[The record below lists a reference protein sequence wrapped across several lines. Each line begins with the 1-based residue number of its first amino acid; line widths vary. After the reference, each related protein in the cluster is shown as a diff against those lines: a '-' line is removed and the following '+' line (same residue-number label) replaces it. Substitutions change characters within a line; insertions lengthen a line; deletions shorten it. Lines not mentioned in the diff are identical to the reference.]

1 MAASAT
7 NRLQVWLRIDPRA
20 RSKIYSN
27 VYTDA
32 HLGVFAYWL
41 ELLLSAGIATLGLV
55 LNSPAVIIGAML
67 ISPLMGPIMA
77 TGLGLAAG
85 DLYLA
90 LKAVAKLL
98 VSVLVASALSGALVW
113 ILPFHSPTAE
123 ILSRTNPT
131 LLDLGIALLSG
142 IAGSVAVCRS
152 VGSTDG
158 VTTIPGV
165 AIAVALMPPL
175 CTVGFGIGSG
185 FRPEIMRGAGLLFL
199 TNIVA
204 IVFSAFLVFLFIGIN
219 CDEVHAEMY
228 RCRATEPLARHLSS
242 GALAP
247 AMKDGGKLHWRVL
260 FLLTLL
266 AAVAWPLHVA
276 LRQLTGEA
284 HTRDVVE
291 REIAVLVPK
300 GHLVSEQTEVGTS
313 SVAVHVVATT
323 NITAEDLRKAESYI
337 ATQSGRQASISVE
350 GIASQSELANLMER
364 LRDRPAV
371 APPPIQLPAPPPSS
385 LDTEGAALRERVGP
399 ALSALWPRETPVS
412 DFAILIDQD
421 RTTVQ
426 VHYHAPRKLD
436 PIALDLLTK
445 SLQSQ
450 LATPALQLDAIRD
463 PSPRRTPPPERP
475 KDRRLPDWPYRSPG

>member
-1 MAASAT
+1 MAANT
-7 NRLQVWLRIDPRA
+7 NRLQVWLRLDPQA
-20 RSKIYSN
+20 RSKIYAN
-27 VYTDA
+27 VYSGAD
-32 HLGVFAYWL
+32 LSVFAYWL

-98 VSVLVASALSGALVW
+98 ASVLVASALSGALVW
-113 ILPFHSPTAE
+113 MLPFHSPTAE

-142 IAGSVAVCRS
+142 VAGSVAVCRS
-152 VGSTDG
+152 VGSADG

-175 CTVGFGIGSG
+175 CTIGFGIGSG

-204 IVFSAFLVFLFIGIN
+204 IVFSAFLIYLFIGIN
-219 CDEVHAEMY
+219 CNEVRAEML
-228 RCRATEPLARHLSS
+228 RCRASEPLAKRLSS
-242 GALAP
+242 GAMAP

-260 FLLTLL
+260 FLLALL

-284 HTRDVVE
+284 RTRDVVE
-291 REIAVLVPK
+291 REIRILVPK

-313 SVAVHVVATT
+313 SVAVHVVATIAV
-323 NITAEDLRKAESYI
+323 NPTAIHKAESDI
-337 ATQSGRQASISVE
+337 AAQSGRQASISVE
-350 GIASQSELANLMER
+350 GIASQTELAKLMER
-364 LRDRPAV
+364 LQDRPAI
-371 APPPIQLPAPPPSS
+371 APSPPPVLPPPPPSLS
-385 LDTEGAALRERVGP
+385 VQEDALRERVAP
-399 ALSALWPRETPVS
+399 VLSALWPKAAPIS
-412 DFAILIDQD
+412 SFAILVGQDQS
-421 RTTVQ
+421 TVQ
-426 VHYHAPRKLD
+426 VHYHAAHTLD
-436 PIALDLLTK
+436 PIALDLLTN
-445 SLQSQ
+445 SLQSE
-450 LATPALQLDAIRD
+450 LGTPTLHLDAILD
-463 PSPRRTPPPERP
+463 PAPRNS
-475 KDRRLPDWPYRSPG
+475 RRHPSR